1 MQIPKRLSKDSEVNK
16 YGRAL
21 IGLSKAGDL
30 TIANGRL
37 FSDAGVGDFT
47 RVGTT
52 GRSTVDYVCVSSIDL
67 DSIIDFRVGLLMPES
82 DHKPLECTMR

>member
-1 MQIPKRLSKDSEVNK
+1 MQTGAQSLSAGNK

-21 IGLSKAGDL
+21 IDLCKAGEL

-47 RVGTT
+47 RAGTT

-67 DSIIDFRVGLLMPES
+67 ESIIDFRVHDLIFLLFLHLS
-82 DHKPLECTMR
+82 SHSL